1 MHARVWWEE
10 DGGGHMAG
18 WLGLPIVIGSPRL
31 PLYIYIYIPWVWNII
46 PYPRQ
51 PPTRPPPLG
60 SWRSGPRPHPIRFSR
75 AETGYGSTVRFSP
88 TRYGG
93 PD

>member
-31 PLYIYIYIPWVWNII
+31 PLYIYTLGMEYYSIPEAASDA
-46 PYPRQ
+46 
-51 PPTRPPPLG
+51 PPPLG
-60 SWRSGPRPHPIRFSR
+60 SWRSGPRPHPIRFSH
-75 AETGYGSTVRFSP
+75 AETGYGSTVRFSH